1 MAEKH
6 EQQMNEYYNVE
17 PLHFTEVRVDR
28 FRL

>member
-17 PLHFTEVRVDR
+17 PLHFTEVRVV
-28 FRL
+28 FAY